1 MNDIIHYGDE
11 GKSVLAPTG
20 AGRWFSDIGY
30 KTSFRNNVLREFEV
44 QSRKN
49 LYKKRPDLW
58 AHDVL
63 GVTLWSK
70 QREIAQSIVDN
81 RNTMVAASHSAGK
94 SYLTAVLACWWIDTR
109 PIGQARVIS
118 TAPSTAQ
125 VQGIVWREIQLLHA
139 RSRRLHNQYLELKA
153 QGKATGDLPDHAL
166 PGYVTSK
173 ATWRSDDGIEL
184 GSGRT
189 PPRGRE
195 GDTYQGIHAPGG
207 VFAIADEAVGVS
219 KEMIDTLA
227 NNTTGPEDRRL
238 LIANPTNP
246 QSHMGQV
253 WHDEEKNKVWN
264 RITISAF
271 DTPNFTEEWRD
282 LPEEVYTALVSH
294 EYVEDKRVE
303 YGEDSANYK
312 ARVLGQWATDS
323 GFILF
328 PDEVLEV
335 GKETTVIP
343 DDPETNP
350 NARVYFGFDVSRSEK
365 GDYSY
370 LYEAAEGWVWEM
382 TEWNPETGDWD
393 ELPEPRKTD
402 RRGVRVRFVDKWR
415 GKPFQRLHDVNGKV
429 QAEGANEHVHAF
441 ALAHNITEL
450 RIDANGMGLLMVDA
464 MLDIYG
470 GAYNIVPINSAANSP
485 NRNAWYNM
493 RAYMY
498 SEFARRMRAGE
509 IDIDPTDSALID
521 QLRGIEYKFAIGY
534 AESMLI
540 MGKEEMKRKGIRS
553 PDAADAAMY
562 AVTVV
567 DASESRDGERVSVD
581 LDEFTTAAQG
591 NPFYSYAW

>member
-1 MNDIIHYGDE
+1 MT
-11 GKSVLAPTG
+11 PTG
-20 AGRWFSDIGY
+20 ASRWFGDIGY
-30 KTSFRNNVLREFEV
+30 KTSFENNVLREFEV
-44 QSRKN
+44 QARKG
-49 LYKKRPDLW
+49 LYRKRPDLW

-63 GVTLWSK
+63 HVTLWSK

-109 PIGQARVIS
+109 PIGSARVIS
-118 TAPSTAQ
+118 TAPSSAQ
-125 VQGIVWREIQLLHA
+125 VEGIVWREIQLLHA
-139 RSRRLHNQYLELKA
+139 RSKSLHAKYIELRDA
-153 QGKATGDLPDHAL
+153 GKPTGDYPDHAL
-166 PGYVTSK
+166 PGYVTSR
-173 ATWRSDDGIEL
+173 ATWRSDSGIEL

-195 GDTYQGIHAPGG
+195 GDTYQGIHASGG

-246 QSHMGQV
+246 QSYMGQT

-294 EYVEDKRVE
+294 EYVEDKKVE

-312 ARVLGQWATDS
+312 ARVLGLWAADS
-323 GFILF
+323 GFVLF
-328 PDEVLEV
+328 PDEILEI
-335 GKETTVIP
+335 GKETLVIP
-343 DDPETNP
+343 DDPEDNP
-350 NARVYFGFDVSRSEK
+350 HARKYFGFDVSRSEK

-370 LYEAAEGWVWEM
+370 IYEAAEGWVYVTRDWDS
-382 TEWNPETGDWD
+382 ETGEWTD
-393 ELPEPRKTD
+393 LPEPRKTD
-402 RRGVRVRFVDKWR
+402 RRGLRLRYIDKWR
-415 GKPFQRLHDVNGKV
+415 GLPFQPLHDANGRL
-429 QAEGANEHVHAF
+429 QSEGANERVHAQ
-441 ALAHNITEL
+441 AVANGITQL

-464 MLDIYG
+464 MLDIHRD
-470 GAYNIVPINSAANSP
+470 AYDIIPINSSATSP
-485 NRNAWYNM
+485 NRNAWYNL

-498 SEFARRMRAGE
+498 SEFARKMRAGE
-509 IDIDPTDSALID
+509 IDIDPTDSIMID
-521 QLRGIEYKFAIGY
+521 QLRGIEYKFAIGF

-540 MGKEEMKRKGIRS
+540 MGKEEMKRKGVRS

-562 AVTVV
+562 AVTDVDVPDRHVGDSVV
-567 DASESRDGERVSVD
+567 VE
-581 LDEFTTAAQG
+581 LDDYATNVAG
-591 NPFYSYAW
+591 NPFYEYAW